1 MVITDTIRPYAIL
14 WLISPPGAE
23 EFLRPLPSKFSRTLP
38 FLHFRHFFLIV

>member
-1 MVITDTIRPYAIL
+1 MVITDTIKPYAIL

-23 EFLRPLPSKFSRTLP
+23 EFLRPLP